1 MFNDL
6 TGFVLFLVA
15 QPVILCALIVLAG
28 LMFLNIVNAI
38 REERRDADIRSR
50 IRANIHQNK
59 G

>member
-1 MFNDL
+1 MFNDI
-6 TGFVLFLVA
+6 TGFALFLVA

-38 REERRDADIRSR
+38 REERRDAQIRAR
-50 IRANIHQNK
+50 IRASIHQNK